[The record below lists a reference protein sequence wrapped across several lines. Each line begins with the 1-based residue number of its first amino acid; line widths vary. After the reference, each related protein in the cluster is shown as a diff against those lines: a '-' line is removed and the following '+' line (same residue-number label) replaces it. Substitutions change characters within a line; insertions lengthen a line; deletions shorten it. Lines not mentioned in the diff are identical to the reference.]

1 MDNQIHN
8 KNIESETTII
18 SPIELSKKIPIS
30 EIAKSNIL
38 ASRKI
43 VNDILLKKDSRLMVI
58 VGPCSIH
65 DIDAAKEY
73 ALKLK
78 TLQEEL
84 KESVYLVMRVY
95 FEKPRTTVG
104 WKGYLYD
111 PYLNDSYKINTGIQS
126 ARNLLRNITDLQVPC
141 STEHVDTITPQ
152 YFGDLLTW
160 AAIGARTTES
170 QIHREM
176 ASGLSTPVGFKNGT
190 GGSISIAANAVKAAS
205 SSHTFMGCNSK
216 GYICSVKTKGNQH
229 CHIILRGGSDGP
241 NYDKVEEA
249 KSLLDTNKSIF
260 IDLSHANSLKQHKRQ
275 LIVCKEVAEQIGKGE
290 TSIHGVMIESNLVEG
305 AQKKPTVYGKSITD
319 ACIGLEDTE
328 TLLDMLSD
336 AVRKRNSIRR
346 S

>member
-1 MDNQIHN
+1 MANQIHN
-8 KNIESETTII
+8 INV
-18 SPIELSKKIPIS
+18 
-30 EIAKSNIL
+30 IAKETLPSPKTIKAIL
-38 ASRKI
+38 PLTQSARETVINSRNALVSILDRKDKRLI
-43 VNDILLKKDSRLMVI
+43 VV

-65 DIDAAKEY
+65 DIDAAQDY
-73 ALKLK
+73 AGRLKDLAGD
-78 TLQEEL
+78 LSDVFHIL
-84 KESVYLVMRVY
+84 MRVY